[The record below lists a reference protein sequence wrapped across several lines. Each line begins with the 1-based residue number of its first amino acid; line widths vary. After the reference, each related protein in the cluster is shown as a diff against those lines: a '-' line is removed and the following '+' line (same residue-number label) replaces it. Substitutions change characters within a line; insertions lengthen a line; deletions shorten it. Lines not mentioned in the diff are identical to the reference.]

1 MNNKDYKER
10 IESNRTF
17 MKSTFTE
24 KGHKSDQ
31 QKQLPQPPLAKQSVN
46 ENKIALTKDFS
57 DIIKESNVL
66 TIINERKSHR
76 VFKKESLTLKQLSF
90 LLWTTQGVKGI
101 RGDNYATERTVPSG
115 GARHPFEVY
124 ITVINVKGLEKG
136 IYHYLPLSHELELIR
151 LLDNI
156 ENAVVESLDGQKW
169 AGKSAAVFYYT
180 AIPYRSEWR
189 YTISAHKL
197 ILLDAGHVVQNLYIG
212 CGAIGCGTCA
222 AGDYDQ
228 ALCDKLLQI
237 DGKDEFVVYAAPVGI
252 I

>member
-24 KGHKSDQ
+24 TGQKSDQ

-222 AGDYDQ
+222 VGDYDQ

-237 DGKDEFVVYAAPVGI
+237 DGKDEFVVYAAPVGVI
-252 I
+252 